1 MGKGEDEQELTRRK
15 VEGKGLPPEWSV
27 GLKHKEE
34 KARLLIEPQVEKS
47 GTTGMKL

>member
-15 VEGKGLPPEWSV
+15 VEGKGLSPEWSV
-27 GLKHKEE
+27 SLKHKEE
-34 KARLLIEPQVEKS
+34 KARPLIEPQVEKS